1 MSLRVGVS
9 PSHILNLVTER
20 GVGLHIALEFMLL
33 YLAAVINSYDN
44 LTILL
49 GRPITDPH
57 ACKINYFI
65 QLLKL
70 VITF

>member
-1 MSLRVGVS
+1 MSLHVGVS

-20 GVGLHIALEFMLL
+20 GVGLHIDLEFMLL

-49 GRPITDPH
+49 RT
-57 ACKINYFI
+57 
-65 QLLKL
+65 LL
-70 VITF
+70 